1 MKSKKTIW
9 TSLTGGLSSSAPILL
24 ACCKSGACV
33 GVCASPIASL
43 FGISTAG
50 LASSP
55 WFGILEPVL
64 IAVSAVSFTVSYYSL
79 YVLPKLNC
87 KTGDACACEPNA
99 SEKRKDKIS
108 KAVFWIS
115 LMVSISVL
123 SYFEY
128 DKYQQHQQVECT
140 SGECGSESNNSSSDI
155 AITDSS
161 ACSDTSACSSAGC
174 GK

>member
-1 MKSKKTIW
+1 MKSKRTIW

-55 WFGILEPVL
+55 WFGVLEPVL

-87 KTGDACACEPNA
+87 NTGDACACEPNA
-99 SEKRKDKIS
+99 SEKRKSKIS
-108 KAVFWIS
+108 KVVFWIS
-115 LMVSISVL
+115 LIMSVGVL

-128 DKYQQHQQVECT
+128 DKYQQNQQVECT
-140 SGECGSESNNSSSDI
+140 SGGCGSQTNESTTNIVI
-155 AITDSS
+155 ADSS
-161 ACSDTSACSSAGC
+161 VCSDTSACSSTGC